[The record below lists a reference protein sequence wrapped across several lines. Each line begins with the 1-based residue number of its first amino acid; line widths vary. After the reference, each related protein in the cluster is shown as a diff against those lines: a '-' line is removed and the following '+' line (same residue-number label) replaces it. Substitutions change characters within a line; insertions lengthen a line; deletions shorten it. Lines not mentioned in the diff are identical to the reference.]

1 MSLSPPSASTPLAS
15 NGQALNDQALNGQA
29 ESPDLAKLV
38 QQLEQA
44 TDPGQM
50 LAAVE
55 ALGSCGDEG
64 AIPHLIKAF
73 GFNRPG
79 VADRALTAVVAFG
92 ERAVDPLLSS
102 IDGFDYGARAY
113 SVRALARIGHPCA
126 FGFLMEVIQSDFAP
140 SVKRAA
146 VRGLGKVASAA
157 DGHQQAQALEVLTQ
171 SLQDPD
177 WGLRYAALCG
187 LAELRIQGESGHQAQ
202 IHECLKQVNHQ
213 DPDSL
218 VRIKAQE
225 ILQVNEK

>member
-1 MSLSPPSASTPLAS
+1 MSLSTPSATPS
-15 NGQALNDQALNGQA
+15 SALNNPAG
-29 ESPDLAKLV
+29 SPDLATVV

-55 ALGSCGDEG
+55 ALGSCGDQG

-79 VADRALTAVVAFG
+79 VADRALAAVVAFG

-113 SVRALARIGHPCA
+113 SVRALARIGDPRA
-126 FGFLMEVIQSDFAP
+126 FGFLMEAIQSDFAP

-146 VRGLGKVASAA
+146 VRGLGTVASA
-157 DGHQQAQALEVLTQ
+157 GTCHQQAQALEVLTQ

-187 LAELRIQGESGHQAQ
+187 LAALRPQADSGHQAQ
-202 IHECLKQVNHQ
+202 ICACLEQVSLQ
-213 DPDSL
+213 DPDPL

-225 ILQVNEK
+225 ILQTRER

>member
-1 MSLSPPSASTPLAS
+1 MSLSSPSASAPSALK
-15 NGQALNDQALNGQA
+15 GQAG
-29 ESPDLAKLV
+29 SPDLAKLV
-38 QQLEQA
+38 QRLEQA

-55 ALGSCGDEG
+55 ALGSCGQEG

-92 ERAVDPLLSS
+92 EPAVDPLLSS

-113 SVRALARIGHPCA
+113 SVRALARIGHPRA
-126 FGFLMEVIQSDFAP
+126 LGFLMEVIQSDFAP

-157 DGHQQAQALEVLTQ
+157 DGHQQAQALEMLTQ

-187 LAELRIQGESGHQAQ
+187 LAELQIPEESGHQAK
-202 IHECLKQVNHQ
+202 IYECLKQVSHQ
-213 DPDSL
+213 DPDPL
-218 VRIKAQE
+218 VRIKAEE
-225 ILQVNEK
+225 ILQGKTR